1 MPDTSPSSP
10 TTEALDTRGCSVLV
24 VDDNDQNRELLVAYL
39 EDLGCEIREAADGF
53 QALDAVKAKR
63 PDIVLMDVM
72 MPRMSGYQACKHI
85 KAGGNTKGVPVIMV
99 TALNEVGDIERAM
112 DSGADDFLTKPVNR
126 VELLARVRSLM
137 RVSVLQR
144 QLDQAVSEVKRL
156 SGESGA

>member
-1 MPDTSPSSP
+1 MPNASPSQP
-10 TTEALDTRGCSVLV
+10 ATEALDTRGCTVLV

-39 EDLGCEIREAADGF
+39 EDLACEIREASDGF
-53 QALDAVKAKR
+53 QALDAIKAKR

-85 KAGGNTKGVPVIMV
+85 KAGANTRGVPVIMV

-144 QLDQAVSEVKRL
+144 RLDQAVSEVKRL
-156 SGESGA
+156 SGDPGT

>member
-1 MPDTSPSSP
+1 MPESAPVPSAAD
-10 TTEALDTRGCSVLV
+10 ALDTKGCSVLV
-24 VDDNDQNRELLVAYL
+24 VDDNEQNRELLVAYL

-53 QALDAVKAKR
+53 QALEAVQAKR

-85 KAGGNTKGVPVIMV
+85 KGGPGTKGVPVIMV

-156 SGESGA
+156 SGEPGS